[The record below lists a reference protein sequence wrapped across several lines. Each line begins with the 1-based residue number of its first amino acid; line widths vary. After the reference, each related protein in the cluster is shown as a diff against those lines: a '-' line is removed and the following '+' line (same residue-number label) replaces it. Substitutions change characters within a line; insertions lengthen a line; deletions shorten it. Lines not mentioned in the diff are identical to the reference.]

1 MCACICV
8 HVLFLF
14 FIFIFFSSPLQKK
27 KTKKNKIKKIVYDK
41 YFLWHIRFL
50 IYMTTFA
57 MRQIVSLIMYSS
69 IMFLLFPIY
78 VSFMLSV

>member
-1 MCACICV
+1 MCVHLCAC
-8 HVLFLF
+8 
-14 FIFIFFSSPLQKK
+14 FIFILYFYFFSSPLQKK
-27 KTKKNKIKKIVYDK
+27 KKLKKNKIKKIVYDK